1 MSVIPFTGPK
11 PTARPGL
18 AGSDRH
24 PLPWSADEAGI
35 MRDATGAVVASTVHP
50 DMAAL
55 VVRAVNASRD
65 GQGWARP
72 SP

>member
-1 MSVIPFTGPK
+1 MSDSNILSFRGRK

-24 PLPWSADEAGI
+24 PRPWTADETGNI
-35 MRDATGAVVASTVHP
+35 RDAAGAVVASTTYP

-55 VVRAVNASRD
+55 VVRAVNASGD
-65 GQGWARP
+65 GQG
-72 SP
+72 